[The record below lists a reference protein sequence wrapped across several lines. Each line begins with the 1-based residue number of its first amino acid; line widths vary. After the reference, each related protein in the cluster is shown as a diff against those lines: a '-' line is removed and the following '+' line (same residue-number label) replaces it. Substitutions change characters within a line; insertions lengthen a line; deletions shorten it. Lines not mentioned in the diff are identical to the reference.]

1 MAHGIS
7 WLLVGHLNKD
17 VDVVFPCFAASF
29 RETRSQILHIP
40 IVVVS
45 LPLFGA
51 KSNSKLG
58 LMGTQAWQSIKKNT
72 RMMLIPN
79 FLTTLCVLCSSTI
92 FLHIYAILGIF
103 WDDDWWLFYF
113 FIGLEHQPEDI
124 PQFQHHYLIIKWW
137 RQGQRQVQ
145 QQEGGV
151 PRLLKGQ
158 FAAHCAWVALVPI
171 DY

>member
-17 VDVVFPCFAASF
+17 VDDVVFPCFAASF

-45 LPLFGA
+45 LPLFEA

-58 LMGTQAWQSIKKNT
+58 LMGTQAWQSIYKNT

-92 FLHIYAILGIF
+92 FFAYLCHIRDILG
-103 WDDDWWLFYF
+103 
-113 FIGLEHQPEDI
+113 
-124 PQFQHHYLIIKWW
+124 
-137 RQGQRQVQ
+137 
-145 QQEGGV
+145 
-151 PRLLKGQ
+151 
-158 FAAHCAWVALVPI
+158 
-171 DY
+171 

>member
-1 MAHGIS
+1 MLFFHALLLRLEKLDHRFCTFLLWLFPYPYSRQSQIPNWDLWARKHGNLYTKTQGWCSFPIS
-7 WLLVGHLNKD
+7 W
-17 VDVVFPCFAASF
+17 
-29 RETRSQILHIP
+29 Q
-40 IVVVS
+40 
-45 LPLFGA
+45 
-51 KSNSKLG
+51 
-58 LMGTQAWQSIKKNT
+58 
-72 RMMLIPN
+72 
-79 FLTTLCVLCSSTI
+79 LCVFFVVQPY